1 MTHRQRR
8 VYRSSRNRI
17 LLGVAGGLAEA
28 VGVDP
33 VGVRALFVAMSLL
46 AGAGLLLYL
55 VLAAVLPV
63 REDDRQPGD
72 VASCVDETTMV
83 LLVGGL
89 AGVVLIGVGLVALAI
104 QNGWSDRIATVTPWL
119 IVLITLVAGIAIGR
133 RHWED

>member
-17 LLGVAGGLAEA
+17 LLGVAGGLAETA
-28 VGVDP
+28 GVDP

-55 VLAAVLPV
+55 VLAAVLSV

-72 VASCVDETTMV
+72 VAPCVDETTMV

-89 AGVVLIGVGLVALAI
+89 AGVVLIGVGLVALAV

-133 RHWED
+133 RRWED